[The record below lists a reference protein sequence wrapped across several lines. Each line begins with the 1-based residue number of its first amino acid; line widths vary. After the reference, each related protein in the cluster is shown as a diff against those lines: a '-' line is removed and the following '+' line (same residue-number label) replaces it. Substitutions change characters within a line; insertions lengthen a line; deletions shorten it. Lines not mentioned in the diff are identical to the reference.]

1 MENKT
6 NQVSKTTKLVMAA
19 TLFAGILLSYLGLK
33 MIIDDSNKSYKEN
46 MNNETPVVS
55 ETKEAGIQIDDI
67 KNNNQSESKPKE
79 ENKKPT
85 KTEIIENNETNKPK
99 ETKVDTKTET
109 EKSVKTNNNE
119 NTNNTSSN
127 NNSNTPTTNTNNIT
141 NNTSNSNTTNNSN
154 TNNTTNNNIES
165 SSSIDLSKIV
175 SDKEIIPDK
184 YNTGTKGNLT
194 KYNFDMDLGLKFK
207 LSGNTVVIN
216 FTFEQNHKPEITIQN
231 IDFTNYDKVAIYG
244 GGEEITDSKIKLIF
258 KNCKF
263 NFITTT
269 ANLDTDISVVFENCS
284 IQNFGGSNASFNKCF
299 FGGSSHDG
307 MNPHRNVTVRNSY
320 FAGIN
325 TYDAQNARHY
335 DGVQIYGSN
344 TIDNLLVENL
354 KFYNCRFEV
363 PAINEVRN
371 GVPSKSGV
379 NAPIMFALE
388 YDNGNNVT
396 FENIIANGGGYSV
409 YATTKNGISYKNV
422 TFKNIKLGYAHLFG
436 ILYPMTDANK
446 ANTKFINFG
455 YYDSL
460 YVSSVW
466 RDKNGIHVITTN
478 DTLIERKLTCET
490 DTNTYNFTIQAHP
503 KLTREN
509 NSTFKFSQ
517 MPYDLDKVINEP
529 NAKFVRCYDTTT
541 TNELSNKN
549 LIRTQKF

>member
-1 MENKT
+1 MEIKKNTIICLLIIVNVVIIILALTSLFNENKS
-6 NQVSKTTKLVMAA
+6 NTKPNN
-19 TLFAGILLSYLGLK
+19 
-33 MIIDDSNKSYKEN
+33 IIKEDVNKEIKEN
-46 MNNETPVVS
+46 NIN
-55 ETKEAGIQIDDI
+55 DD
-67 KNNNQSESKPKE
+67 KQE
-79 ENKKPT
+79 EKI
-85 KTEIIENNETNKPK
+85 EIK
-99 ETKVDTKTET
+99 ETKQTKKEEKNTVTET
-109 EKSVKTNNNE
+109 KKDVKNENKVIVNNEKSEIKTKESNNADNTKD
-119 NTNNTSSN
+119 NTNNVEVSN
-127 NNSNTPTTNTNNIT
+127 KQENTEVTEAIN
-141 NNTSNSNTTNNSN
+141 
-154 TNNTTNNNIES
+154 
-165 SSSIDLSKIV
+165 IV
-175 SDKEIIPDK
+175 SDKSVIPDK
-184 YNTGTKGNLT
+184 YNTGSKGSLK
-194 KYNFDMDLGLKFK
+194 KYTPEMELGITFK
-207 LSGNTVVIN
+207 MSGNTPVIN
-216 FTFEQNHKPEITIQN
+216 FTNKQNHISEVTIKD

-244 GGEEITDSKIKLIF
+244 GGEDVTDIKIKLTF

-263 NFITTT
+263 NSITT
-269 ANLDTDISVVFENCS
+269 ASNLDTDITILFENCS
-284 IQNFGGSNASFNKCF
+284 IKSFGGSNASFNKCF

-307 MNPHRNVTVRNSY
+307 MNPHRNITVKNSY
-320 FAGIN
+320 FAGTN
-325 TYDAQNARHY
+325 TYDANNARHY

-409 YATTKNGISYKNV
+409 YASTKNGVSYKNL

-466 RDKNGIHVITTN
+466 KDSKGVHIITTN

-490 DTNTYNFTIQAHP
+490 DKGNFNFTMKAHP

-517 MPYDLDKVINEP
+517 MPYDIDNTIKDNSI
-529 NAKFVRCYDTTT
+529 KYIKCYDTT
-541 TNELSNKN
+541 EKESLEQSN